1 MNVPRLR
8 FKEFRDN
15 WLSTE
20 LDKIATT
27 SSGGTP
33 NRAKPEYW
41 GGSIPWVT
49 TSLIDFNVIN
59 NSDEFIT
66 KEGLKNSSAKLFP
79 KDTLLMA
86 MYGQGKTRG
95 KVAILGLEAS
105 TNQACAAITF
115 HLNTINIHFA
125 FQNLAGRY
133 DEIRDLSNAGGQEN
147 LSAGLIK
154 QIKITFPSLTEQTK
168 IANFLTAIDEKISQL
183 TQKHD
188 LLTQYKK
195 GVMQQIFSQKL
206 RFKDEDGRE
215 FPEWEETILGK
226 VADPAIRWSLTG
238 GPFGSNL
245 KAEDYTG
252 NGIRIIQLQN
262 IGDGTFNDSYKIYT
276 SENKANELLS
286 CNIYPNEIIISKM
299 GDPVARCCIMPSSH
313 DRYLMASDGIRLVV
327 NRSLFNTKYIHDFI
341 NYETFRKNALEAST
355 GSTRRRIGLDELKKL
370 LVIYPC
376 LTEQTKIANF
386 LTAIDDKITHT
397 KTQLDAVKQYKKGLL
412 QQLFV

>member
-1 MNVPRLR
+1 MYGMNAAAMAFDGKNKYIRITDIDDETRTFLPAPLTSPNGDIESKFKLQNGDIVFARTGASVGKSYLYNQKDGNVFFAGFLVKFSVSKSHPYFVFSQTLTGNYDSWVKVMSMRSGQPGINAEEYKEFKFFVPRI
-8 FKEFRDN
+8 E
-15 WLSTE
+15 
-20 LDKIATT
+20 
-27 SSGGTP
+27 
-33 NRAKPEYW
+33 
-41 GGSIPWVT
+41 
-49 TSLIDFNVIN
+49 
-59 NSDEFIT
+59 
-66 KEGLKNSSAKLFP
+66 
-79 KDTLLMA
+79 
-86 MYGQGKTRG
+86 
-95 KVAILGLEAS
+95 
-105 TNQACAAITF
+105 
-115 HLNTINIHFA
+115 
-125 FQNLAGRY
+125 
-133 DEIRDLSNAGGQEN
+133 
-147 LSAGLIK
+147 
-154 QIKITFPSLTEQTK
+154 EQTK
-168 IANFLTAIDEKISQL
+168 IANFLTAIDEKITQL
-183 TQKHD
+183 TQKYD
-188 LLTQYKK
+188 LLVQYKK

-206 RFKDEDGRE
+206 RFKDDDGRE

-226 VADPAIRWSLTG
+226 VADSAVRWSLTG

-245 KAEDYTG
+245 KAEDYTD

-262 IGDGTFNDSYKIYT
+262 IGDGTFNDGYKIYT

-327 NRSLFNTKYIHDFI
+327 DRSLFNTKYIHDFI

-370 LVIYPC
+370 PIVYPC

-397 KTQLDAVKQYKKGLL
+397 KTQLDAVKLYKKGLL